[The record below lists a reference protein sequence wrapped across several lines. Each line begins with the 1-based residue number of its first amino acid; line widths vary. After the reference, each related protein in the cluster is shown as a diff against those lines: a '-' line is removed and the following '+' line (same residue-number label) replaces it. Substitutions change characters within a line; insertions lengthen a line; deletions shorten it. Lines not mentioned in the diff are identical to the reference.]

1 MRRYVAVWVLLFAV
15 YAATIGIDAFGTSR
29 FTGDEPHYLLTA
41 RSIARDGDI
50 DVANQFAERQY
61 AGFYPYRLAP
71 LGHRTDGRLDQPLG
85 IGLPLLVA
93 PAYAA
98 FGAPGVEVELAAIAA
113 LAFVLALA
121 LARRLVPEPWATA
134 GPLAVALSPPAL
146 AYATAVVPDMAAG
159 AALAAALVLG
169 LRARARPRLKTAL
182 ACGGVLATLPWL
194 GALYV
199 VPGAVVASALA
210 WWMGRQHRGWFALVG
225 LELVLASLVAYATAN
240 ERLFGG
246 LVPEAAGGPL
256 TGAHDA
262 GDYLDRAYRLV
273 ALWIDRDYG
282 LLRWAPVVAL
292 AFVAVW
298 LLWRSRRDRV
308 ARAVPDQRD
317 VEAAALALVLVCAAQ
332 VVVAAFVVPT
342 MFGFWFPGRFLIA
355 VLPCAA
361 ALVAWGLRFV
371 PRWLA
376 FPLVLLTV
384 AGSAWLYVQ
393 WRVGDVGWVAPSSS
407 APWGPLEPV
416 FPRYGTGSAYAT
428 VVTALVAAGALALV
442 LNEWRQQR
450 ALRGMARRAFRG
462 A

>member
-1 MRRYVAVWVLLFAV
+1 VRRYVAVWVLLFAV
-15 YAATIGIDAFGTSR
+15 YAATIGTDAFGTSR
-29 FTGDEPHYLLTA
+29 FGGDEPHYLLIA
-41 RSIARDGDI
+41 RSIVDDGDI
-50 DVANQFAERQY
+50 DLANQFAERQY
-61 AGFYPYRLAP
+61 AGFYAYRLAP
-71 LGHRTDGRLDQPLG
+71 LGHRTDGRLDEPLG
-85 IGLPLLVA
+85 VGLPLLVA

-98 FGAPGVEVELAAIAA
+98 FGASGVEVELAAIAA

-159 AALAAALVLG
+159 AALAGALLLG

-182 ACGGVLATLPWL
+182 ACGAVLAMLPWL

-199 VPGAVVASALA
+199 VPGAVVAFALA

-292 AFVAVW
+292 AFVAAW

-317 VEAAALALVLVCAAQ
+317 VEAAALALVLACAAQ
-332 VVVAAFVVPT
+332 VAVAAL
-342 MFGFWFPGRFLIA
+342 GFWFPGRFLIA

-371 PRWLA
+371 PRRLA
-376 FPLVLLTV
+376 FALVLLTV
-384 AGSAWLYVQ
+384 AGSVWLYVQ
-393 WRVGDVGWVAPSSS
+393 WRLGEVDWVAPSSS
-407 APWGPLEPV
+407 APWGPLEAV
-416 FPRYGTGSAYAT
+416 FPRYGRGSAYAT
-428 VVTALVAAGALALV
+428 VVTALVGAGTLALL